1 VVVVYGPAQHERSE
15 MFLEELKQKRIR
27 TEMTVVLGGDFNL
40 IRDRGDMNNDNID
53 WRMVDAFNN
62 FIAGLQLL
70 ELKRF
75 GGKYTWSNKQANLVM
90 VNLYRILIAPEWA

>member
-15 MFLEELKQKRIR
+15 MFLEELKQKLIR

-40 IRDRGDMNNDNID
+40 IRDRGDKNNDNID

-75 GGKYTWSNKQANLVM
+75 GGKYTWSNKQDNLVM